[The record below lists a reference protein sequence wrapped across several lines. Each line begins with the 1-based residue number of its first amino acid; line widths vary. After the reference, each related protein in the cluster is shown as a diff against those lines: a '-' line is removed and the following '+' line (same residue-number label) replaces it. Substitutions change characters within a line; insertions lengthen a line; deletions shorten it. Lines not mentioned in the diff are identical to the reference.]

1 MSDDRRF
8 SLSTAA
14 ARGISRRRFFGLAAA
29 SSVGVALAPLG
40 IWAQDRPP
48 ACQGHGPY
56 DAMVL
61 SCIDPRIIDPVHYY
75 MEVVNK
81 QRCRYSQFVIAGAA
95 VGVVAPKFTD
105 WHVAF
110 WENLDASISLHKIK
124 KVIAIDH
131 RDCGATKIAYG
142 EKSIA
147 DPATETAT
155 HKRVLAAFQKE
166 VNRLHPDLEVVTGLM
181 ALDGNMELFTGSV
194 ADGRTIWVPS
204 AV

>member
-1 MSDDRRF
+1 MLDDRTF
-8 SLSTAA
+8 SLSTITAK
-14 ARGISRRRFFGLAAA
+14 GVSRRSFLGFA
-29 SSVGVALAPLG
+29 SATGVSVALAPFCG
-40 IWAQDRPP
+40 WAQDHPP

-56 DAMVL
+56 GAMVL
-61 SCIDPRIIDPVHYY
+61 SCIDPRIIDPVHYF

-95 VGVVAPKFTD
+95 VGVVAPKFTA

-110 WENLDASISLHKIK
+110 WENLAASISLHKIK

-131 RDCGATKIAYG
+131 RDCGAAKIAYG
-142 EKSIA
+142 DKSIA

-155 HKRVLAAFQKE
+155 HKRVLAAFRKK

-181 ALDGNMELFTGSV
+181 ALDGNLELFTGNV
-194 ADGRTIWVPS
+194 AEG
-204 AV
+204 